1 MAFEPV
7 VGDKYLVSWA
17 DLGKPT
23 VPGDYKIPGFGV
35 VFLDDADVHYA
46 LNNAG
51 AAAFF
56 VRKSRALGPQHF
68 VTVAR
73 VQPDDIGV

>member
-7 VGDKYLVSWA
+7 VGDKYLVKWS

-23 VPGDYKIPGFGV
+23 VPGNYKIPGFGI
-35 VFLDDADVHYA
+35 VFLDDADIHYA
-46 LNNAG
+46 LNNVQI
-51 AAAFF
+51 AAFF
-56 VRKSRALGPQHF
+56 VRKSKALGDEHF

-73 VQPDDIGV
+73 MQQDVV